1 MVGIGLTD
9 YMISCYFITD
19 ITILEFMKNFST
31 QKEYGILITNSII
44 VKVLE
49 MKMKVVALLDFF
61 KYTSVK
67 P

>member
-1 MVGIGLTD
+1 MSDSKGAT
-9 YMISCYFITD
+9 FITD

-61 KYTSVK
+61 LNTHLLNTSYK
-67 P
+67 D